1 MAHLMF
7 FVVVD
12 SAYQGQ
18 CLSIDRSSDGLG
30 CWESNYGAVL
40 FTCEYLLN

>member
-30 CWESNYGAVL
+30 CWESELWRCIVYM
-40 FTCEYLLN
+40 